1 MKPEGDVDHGIDV
14 RPERGRQ
21 GRTLLLGEEAAP
33 ERQQVTEVARIT
45 PGVTEYRRPCLGW
58 VAWGTYPQAAW
69 PATRPRGSLGPRV
82 QATGGY
88 VTGRLGASQREVPAI
103 VATRYQTEVSS
114 GSSGALEQAVSAA
127 LAVPGAEAQTYV
139 QRQPVRNA
147 DERRWREKTK
157 RRWLWIRVTPLVT
170 SLRLLKTRGAAG
182 AKELLGEV
190 GGGSI
195 GTDHYA
201 GYHGID
207 PRQRPLCWAQLKRE
221 FIAWSAGRGETARM
235 GLAL

>member
-1 MKPEGDVDHGIDV
+1 
-14 RPERGRQ
+14 
-21 GRTLLLGEEAAP
+21 
-33 ERQQVTEVARIT
+33 
-45 PGVTEYRRPCLGW
+45 
-58 VAWGTYPQAAW
+58 
-69 PATRPRGSLGPRV
+69 
-82 QATGGY
+82 

-182 AKELLGEV
+182 AKELLGAAE
-190 GGGSI
+190 
-195 GTDHYA
+195 A
-201 GYHGID
+201 GIYCLEC
-207 PRQRPLCWAQLKRE
+207 RQ
-221 FIAWSAGRGETARM
+221 GRNGADGACLM
-235 GLAL
+235 SG

>member
-21 GRTLLLGEEAAP
+21 GRTLLLGEAAAP

-69 PATRPRGSLGPRV
+69 PATRPRV

-147 DERRWREKTK
+147 DERSWREKTK

-190 GGGSI
+190 GGGVSGRI
-195 GTDHYA
+195 ITR
-201 GYHGID
+201 GITGLI
-207 PRQRPLCWAQLKRE
+207 RAS
-221 FIAWSAGRGETARM
+221 AHSAGRS
-235 GLAL
+235 